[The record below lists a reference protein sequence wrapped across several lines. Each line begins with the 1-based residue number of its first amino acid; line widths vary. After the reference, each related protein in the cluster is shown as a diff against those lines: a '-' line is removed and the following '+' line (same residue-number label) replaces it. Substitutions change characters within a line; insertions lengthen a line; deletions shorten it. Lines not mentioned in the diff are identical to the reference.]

1 MEAYPVIQRVASGE
15 AVRYVFL
22 DLDVEEVEEHCKDE
36 LRTALVLH
44 YGSIDT
50 EQFLIRTLIDAEDA
64 MAPIR
69 KHVCELLST
78 VFGVP
83 VINVKVDLEHKS
95 KLDIRQIWNTT
106 EKRVVTEVVKK
117 RIIYYREC
125 RETPDGERRKQ
136 DHEYSFDSRTRRG
149 MVLEHVWKVMLAL
162 QSLEEAYIDIH
173 ENLVSRI
180 HAAVERIENGDE

>member
-1 MEAYPVIQRVASGE
+1 MTDMSVLERVASGE
-15 AVRYVFL
+15 AVKYVFL

-50 EQFLIRTLIDAEDA
+50 EGFLIRQIMDSQNA

-69 KHVCELLST
+69 KHVCELLTT

-95 KLDIRQIWNTT
+95 RLDIRQVWNTN
-106 EKRVVTEVVKK
+106 ERRVVTEVVKK
-117 RIIYYREC
+117 RIIYYRSC
-125 RETPDGERRKQ
+125 RETPEGEQKKQ
-136 DHEYSFDSRTRRG
+136 DHEYAFDPRTRRG
-149 MVLEHVWKVMLAL
+149 MICEHVWKVMFAL
-162 QSLEEAYIDIH
+162 QALEEAYNDIH
-173 ENLVSRI
+173 ENLVTRI

>member
-1 MEAYPVIQRVASGE
+1 MIPGLNGE
-15 AVRYVFL
+15 AIKYVFL
-22 DLDVEEVEEHCKDE
+22 DLDDEEVKEHCKDE

-44 YGSIDT
+44 FGSIDT
-50 EQFLIRTLIDAEDA
+50 EQFLIRQLTEAEDA

-78 VFGVP
+78 VFGFP

-95 KLDIRQIWNTT
+95 RIDLRQIWST
-106 EKRVVTEVVKK
+106 EEKKVVTEVVKK

-125 RETPDGERRKQ
+125 REDPEGNKRKQ
-136 DHEYSFDSRTRRG
+136 DHEYAFDPRTRRG
-149 MVLEHVWKVMLAL
+149 LILEHVWKVMYAL
-162 QSLEEAYIDIH
+162 QSLEEAWNDIH
-173 ENLVSRI
+173 ENLVTRI